1 MQRRAFLTALVAS
14 ALPAPTW
21 ASVGNPS
28 HIACARAPNGNYL
41 LAGLHR
47 DGTLAFT
54 LLLRARG
61 HAGAAHP
68 QHAQAVVMARR
79 PGYFALVLDC
89 HSGRVMAQLAP
100 PDGLQFN
107 GHAAYLAD
115 GMVLATAEQQAEDSA
130 GRVGLWDTL
139 TWQRIGT
146 WDSGGLGPHYLR
158 LMPDGGLVV
167 ANGGIAT
174 DPSDRRKLN
183 IDSMRPNLAYL
194 DADGRLT
201 DTVELPELSQNSIRH
216 LALRAD
222 GLVAFAMQ
230 WEGPRGANVPLLGLH
245 RQSTRPILP
254 NPTETQRM
262 QGYAGS
268 VAWSGDG
275 ASVLMTSPRGGVA
288 LRLNAAGSLQET
300 LSRPDICGAAPLP
313 DGLLT
318 SDGGGALIKL
328 TATRTMLLARHQ
340 LAWDNHIVDLH
351 AASAFAA

>member
-1 MQRRAFLTALVAS
+1 MQRRAFLSALAAS

-28 HIACARAPNGNYL
+28 HIACARAPGGDYL
-41 LAGLHR
+41 LAGLHI

-54 LLLRARG
+54 LPLPARG

-68 QHAQAVVMARR
+68 TRAQAVIMARR
-79 PGYFALVLDC
+79 PGSFMLVLEC
-89 HSGRVMAQLAP
+89 KTGRVQARLTP
-100 PDGLQFN
+100 PEGLQFN

-115 GMVLATAEQQAEDSA
+115 GMVLATAEQQAKDSA

-139 TWQRIGT
+139 TWQRIGS
-146 WDSGGLGPHYLR
+146 WDSGGLGPHDL
-158 LMPDGGLVV
+158 LQMPDGGLVV

-174 DPSDRRKLN
+174 DPTDRRKLN
-183 IDSMRPNLAYL
+183 LETMRPNLTYL
-194 DADGRLT
+194 DQDGRPE
-201 DTVELPELSQNSIRH
+201 DRVDLPELRQNSIRH
-216 LALRAD
+216 LALRD
-222 GLVAFAMQ
+222 DRLVAFAMQ
-230 WEGPRGANVPLLGLH
+230 WEGSKGADVPLLGLH
-245 RQSTRPILP
+245 RKGSAPILAHP
-254 NPTETQRM
+254 PETLRM

-275 ASVLMTSPRGGVA
+275 ASVLITSPRGGVA
-288 LRLNAAGSLQET
+288 LRLDATGRLRET

-328 TATRTMLLARHQ
+328 TAAGIILLARYQ
-340 LAWDNHIVDLH
+340 LAWDNHIVDLQ
-351 AASAFAA
+351 